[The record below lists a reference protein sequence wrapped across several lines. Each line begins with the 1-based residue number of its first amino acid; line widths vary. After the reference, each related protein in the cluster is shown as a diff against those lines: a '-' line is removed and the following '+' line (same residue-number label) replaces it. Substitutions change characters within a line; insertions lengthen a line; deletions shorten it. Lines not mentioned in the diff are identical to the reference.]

1 MIEEADDIV
10 SPIEEVKGKEKKKKK
25 KASKDG
31 KKRKVSFVDIIS
43 GEFLLKDFITSNLQF
58 VSFII
63 FLGLLLVSKGYY
75 AKQLEQNINKTQKQ
89 LDAVTTDYVESKAKL
104 EEETTRGNLLE
115 GLEGSGL
122 KETTNPVKVIRIE
135 KKK

>member
-1 MIEEADDIV
+1 MIEEANDIV

-25 KASKDG
+25 KASIDG
-31 KKRKVSFVDIIS
+31 KKRKVSFLDIIS

>member
-1 MIEEADDIV
+1 MIEEEDNIE
-10 SPIEEVKGKEKKKKK
+10 SPIEAVKGKKRKKK
-25 KASKDG
+25 KASKSG
-31 KKRKVSFVDIIS
+31 KEKPVSFVDIVS

-75 AKQLEQNINKTQKQ
+75 AKQLEQNISQTQKQ

-104 EEETTRGNLLE
+104 EEETTRNNLLE

-122 KETTNPVKVIRIE
+122 KETTNPVKVIRLE

>member
-1 MIEEADDIV
+1 MIEEANDIV

-25 KASKDG
+25 KASIDG